1 MGARLH
7 GIHLELTPDEVT
19 ECLGGS
25 FFEVTE
31 NDLERCYTSYC
42 DPRLNFSQSIELI
55 SALGHEMNK

>member
-1 MGARLH
+1 METRLH

-42 DPRLNFSQSIELI
+42 DPRLNFSQV
-55 SALGHEMNK
+55 NFCF